1 MGLRYGSW
9 VGLGLLALV
18 ACGDGDDDAARLP
31 GESDVAFGARV
42 STWAVRGELGEIVE
56 VGATIPIAL
65 IENAPLDDEPSE
77 GDAHGTGDGPAGAIL
92 SLRYPEE
99 VRDTTFID
107 HLEVHWNAFGHEPD
121 GVYTVP
127 HFDFHFYGVPE
138 EVVWAVDCADGAV
151 QPSPDR
157 VPPPYIPLPVCVP
170 EMGVHSLDPRSPEVD
185 PVNPQQFTEVFIY
198 GFQAGELAFLEPM
211 LTRDYLLEI
220 HDLEVDLPL
229 PEVLGRST
237 RLPSVYRL
245 TYDAEDQSYDMV
257 LSDFVAFD

>member
-1 MGLRYGSW
+1 MRLSRTLW
-9 VGLGLLALV
+9 MGLGLLTLA
-18 ACGDGDDDAARLP
+18 ACGDGDDDGSRSF
-31 GESDVAFGARV
+31 GESGVEFGAEV
-42 STWAVRGELGEIVE
+42 TTWAVRDRGEIVE

-65 IENAPLDDEPSE
+65 IENAPLDDEPD
-77 GDAHGTGDGPAGAIL
+77 GTDHGSGDGPAGAIL
-92 SLRYPEE
+92 SLRYPQA

-107 HLEVHWNAFGHEPD
+107 HLEIHWNAHGHEPI
-121 GVYTVP
+121 GIYTLP

-138 EVVWAVDCADGAV
+138 ETVWAVDCADGAV

-185 PVNPQQFTEVFIY
+185 PVNRQPFTTVFIY

-211 LTRDYLLEI
+211 LTREYLLEI
-220 HDLEVDLPL
+220 HEYESDLPL

-237 RLPSVYRL
+237 RLPKKFRL
-245 TYDAEDQSYDMV
+245 TYDADDEAYEMV
-257 LSDFVAFD
+257 FSDFIAID